1 MCLQNSPET
10 VQQNNTRESHL
21 LKPSNQQEEEQAPS
35 KSLFFPHFFSVYFN
49 NTYSLRYS

>member
-10 VQQNNTRESHL
+10 AQQNNTCESHL

-35 KSLFFPHFFSVYFN
+35 KSLFFRTFLAYI
-49 NTYSLRYS
+49 